1 MAAIA
6 RNLRANGRRQRLL
19 MGVALMAGAVV
30 GAALMLAAGAPRGAR
45 LALFVP
51 FYLGS
56 VGLLQFR
63 DHT

>member
-1 MAAIA
+1 MAAIV
-6 RNLRANGRRQRLL
+6 RNLRASGRRQRLL
-19 MGVALMAGAVV
+19 MGVTLMAGAVV

-45 LALFVP
+45 LALLVP